1 MRIHRF
7 GGPDVLQAD
16 EVEPSLPD
24 ASQVLVRV
32 KAASINPVDF
42 KIRNGKYPAVKEG
55 RLPCT
60 LGRDASGI
68 VERCGAQATNSR
80 LVTTVSAL
88 AAAAMPKRSSL
99 TRGRR
104 PQASWHRPFACRRN
118 TLGGTDCMARTV
130 PACPV
135 GGRAVSSHPRRLVG
149 HFASFCEL
157 DCRIEPHGEHS
168 RRPNGP
174 T

>member
-42 KIRNGKYPAVKEG
+42 KIRNGEHQPLRRTACPA
-55 RLPCT
+55 RLAATRPA
-60 LGRDASGI
+60 LSR
-68 VERCGAQATNSR
+68 GAAPKPTNSR
-80 LVTTVSAL
+80 SVTTFSAWS
-88 AAAAMPKRSSL
+88 AAMPKRSSL

-104 PQASWHRPFACRRN
+104 PQASWHRIRMPPQYPWRDRLHGRDCSGMPGWGPGIV
-118 TLGGTDCMARTV
+118 LIHGGS
-130 PACPV
+130 
-135 GGRAVSSHPRRLVG
+135 GGVG
-149 HFASFCEL
+149 HVASFCEM